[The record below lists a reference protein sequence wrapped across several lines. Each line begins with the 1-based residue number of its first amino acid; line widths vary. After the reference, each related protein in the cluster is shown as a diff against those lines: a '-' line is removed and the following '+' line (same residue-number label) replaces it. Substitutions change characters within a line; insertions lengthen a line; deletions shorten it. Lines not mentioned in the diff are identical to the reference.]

1 MEISHLFVILQIG
14 TMQRKNSF
22 CCQIQSSQ
30 KYFCLATITHLYL
43 ILNHRRHYVNFHQQV
58 ALNIK
63 IGITTFHLGKP
74 WELRDERE
82 KLSRSITEWTN
93 PEIYIKV
100 RITAKL
106 IWIEQRFFFAW
117 NSVEDISPLLRITVL
132 KSTSFRWTLFTF
144 YRMHSP

>member
-82 KLSRSITEWTN
+82 KLSRSIN
-93 PEIYIKV
+93 
-100 RITAKL
+100 RM
-106 IWIEQRFFFAW
+106 
-117 NSVEDISPLLRITVL
+117 D
-132 KSTSFRWTLFTF
+132 KSRDLHKS
-144 YRMHSP
+144 